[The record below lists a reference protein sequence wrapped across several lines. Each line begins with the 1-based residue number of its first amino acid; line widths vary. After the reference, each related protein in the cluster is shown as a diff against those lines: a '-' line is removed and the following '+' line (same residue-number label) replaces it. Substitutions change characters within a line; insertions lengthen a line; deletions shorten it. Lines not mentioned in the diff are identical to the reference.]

1 VEQLLKA
8 QPIDLE
14 EWTVTLTQ
22 NRATLTRH
30 SHTPHYGK
38 SGSRETR
45 LFLLRR
51 RPQIPNTSIFILWST
66 NAGEDRAS
74 RQGAVWGATE
84 DKKYGHSRGYLGEE
98 RRRGDERR
106 RGPGARSSR
115 ELVED
120 RAGAS

>member
-1 VEQLLKA
+1 VSLPTTSPGGNDEDNSPAAWTARSGEGTAGGCIGTAGSSGERRERGDCREQ
-8 QPIDLE
+8 
-14 EWTVTLTQ
+14 
-22 NRATLTRH
+22 
-30 SHTPHYGK
+30 
-38 SGSRETR
+38 SGPRGLPGAVS
-45 LFLLRR
+45 
-51 RPQIPNTSIFILWST
+51 